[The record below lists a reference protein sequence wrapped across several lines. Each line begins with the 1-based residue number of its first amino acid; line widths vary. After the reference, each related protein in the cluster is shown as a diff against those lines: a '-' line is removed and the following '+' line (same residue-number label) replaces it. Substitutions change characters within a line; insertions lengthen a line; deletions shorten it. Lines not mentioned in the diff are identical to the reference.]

1 MWPSSPMLSPKKK
14 TGFFNGIRES
24 ISKSASVMISRKVL
38 MLTLEIF
45 TLRSFDLS
53 VVTGAVLCNT
63 KVRLRSAPPTCPKWH
78 FLERGLEEY
87 RTAKENNTWSEIWKK
102 MIKYLQFKRRN
113 ESRRGNHQH
122 LHPEPKIARLAW
134 SPAFWK
140 SKTYEKSLSIWT
152 QTQDS
157 GGLASDFKRRK
168 SHLRLNLSHLE
179 IF

>member
-24 ISKSASVMISRKVL
+24 VSKSASVMISRKVL
-38 MLTLEIF
+38 MSTLEIF
-45 TLRSFDLS
+45 SLRSFDLS

-78 FLERGLEEY
+78 FLERELEEY

-102 MIKYLQFKRRN
+102 MVKYLQLKRRN
-113 ESRRGNHQH
+113 ESRRGNHQN
-122 LHPEPKIARLAW
+122 LRPDSKTARLVW
-134 SPAFWK
+134 SLRFK
-140 SKTYEKSLSIWT
+140 FKTYEIIFKYWA

-157 GGLASDFKRRK
+157 WGPASDFTRRK
-168 SHLRLNLSHLE
+168 SHKKICVW
-179 IF
+179 IFHT